1 MPAMMVQTQ
10 HHHQRNDGLK
20 SELLWPEVEFN
31 PILLE
36 EIDTRERLAT
46 PMSSNK
52 NAAHHVEANRKSQR

>member
-1 MPAMMVQTQ
+1 MYSQE
-10 HHHQRNDGLK
+10 NDFSNQIILRI
-20 SELLWPEVEFN
+20 ELLWPEIEFN